1 MFPLVACPV
10 SSAGCECWGECPG
23 NAWRRLMKSF
33 MKIFYFFFFFFLV
46 CLFFLKYICRMN
58 VNILFFSSLCGF
70 PAVREF
76 D

>member
-10 SSAGCECWGECPG
+10 SSAGWER
-23 NAWRRLMKSF
+23 WRVLQKCVAEAYEN
-33 MKIFYFFFFFFLV
+33 FYENFLFFFFFLV
-46 CLFFLKYICRMN
+46 YLFFLKYICRMN